1 MIKFPGLLISA
12 VFFFMSFHATGLDVV
27 RANYSNLVSEKELCE
42 KMIADLM
49 ETKNNSATHLA
60 YLGGLQTIWANHVFN
75 PIGKLNT
82 FKEGKK
88 NIEQAIK
95 KEPDNVELRFIRL
108 SVQKN
113 APAFL
118 GYNSNIN
125 ADTEFIKENRHQ
137 IESEILQKNIET
149 LLKDTKL

>member
-12 VFFFMSFHATGLDVV
+12 VFFFMSFNATSLDVV
-27 RANYSNLVSEKELCE
+27 RANYNKLVSDKELCK
-42 KMIADLM
+42 KMIAELT
-49 ETKNNSATHLA
+49 ETKKNSATHLA
-60 YLGGLQTIWANHVFN
+60 YLGGLQTIWANHVFS
-75 PIGKLNT
+75 PISKLNT

-113 APAFL
+113 APSFL
-118 GYNSNIN
+118 GYKSNIN
-125 ADTEFIKENRHQ
+125 EDAEFIKENRHQ
-137 IESEILQKNIET
+137 IGSEILQKNIGM
-149 LLKDTKL
+149 LLKN

>member
-1 MIKFPGLLISA
+1 MKFLGLLISA
-12 VFFFMSFHATGLDVV
+12 IFFLINFNGTDLDVV
-27 RANYSNLVSEKELCE
+27 RASYNKLVSDKALCE
-42 KMIADLM
+42 KMMAELT

-60 YLGGLQTIWANHVFN
+60 YLGALQTIWANHVFS
-75 PIGKLNT
+75 PVSKLGT

-113 APAFL
+113 APSFL
-118 GYNSNIN
+118 GYKSNIN
-125 ADTEFIKENRHQ
+125 EDTEFIKENRHQ
-137 IESEILQKNIET
+137 NGSEILQKNIET
-149 LLKDTKL
+149 LLKD